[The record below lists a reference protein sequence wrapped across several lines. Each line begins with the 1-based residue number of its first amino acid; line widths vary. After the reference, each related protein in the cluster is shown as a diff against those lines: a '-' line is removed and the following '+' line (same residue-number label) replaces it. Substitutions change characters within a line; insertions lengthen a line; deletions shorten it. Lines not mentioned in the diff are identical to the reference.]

1 MESHIHKSDRTE
13 AEIRTLYITPAI
25 KAAGWDLATQMR
37 EEFQLTD
44 GRIVVRGKLH
54 TRGKKKRADYVLNY
68 KPNIPLAV
76 VEAKGNKHGV
86 GAGIQQALEYAD
98 MLDVP
103 FIFSSNGEGFIFH
116 DKTAAGGSIETEL
129 SLDEFPSPEEL
140 WNRWVAFKG
149 LTPAAEE
156 VISQDYYT
164 DGSGRTPRYYQL

>member
-1 MESHIHKSDRTE
+1 MESHIDKSDRTE

-25 KAAGWDLATQMR
+25 KAAGWDLANQVR

-76 VEAKGNKHGV
+76 VEAKDNKHGI
-86 GAGIQQALEYAD
+86 GAGMQQALEYAD

-103 FIFSSNGEGFIFH
+103 FIFSSNGDGFVFH
-116 DKTAAGGSIETEL
+116 DKTAIGGQIETEL
-129 SLDEFPSPEEL
+129 TLDQFPSPEEL
-140 WNRWVAFKG
+140 
-149 LTPAAEE
+149 
-156 VISQDYYT
+156 
-164 DGSGRTPRYYQL
+164 